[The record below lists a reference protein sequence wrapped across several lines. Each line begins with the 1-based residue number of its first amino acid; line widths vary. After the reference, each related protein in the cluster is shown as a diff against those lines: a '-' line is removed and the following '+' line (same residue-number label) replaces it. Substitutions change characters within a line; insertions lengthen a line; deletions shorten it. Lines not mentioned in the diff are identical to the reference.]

1 MNQNREFM
9 KVILELPEALEQ
21 QLREE
26 AARLGVSLNQYIVDR
41 LTDKSAD
48 KKNVPLTEEA
58 LLQKIN
64 LGVEEEEEWKRFH
77 DLVALRKSEKINEA
91 EQQELTALTEKIEA
105 VHAARLPYL
114 VELAFMRNVT
124 LSQLMKDLGL
134 NAPPLLYD

>member
-1 MNQNREFM
+1 M
-9 KVILELPEALEQ
+9 KIVLELPEALEQ
-21 QLREE
+21 HLHEE
-26 AARLGVSLNQYIVDR
+26 ATRLGVSLNQYIVDR

-48 KKNVPLTEEA
+48 QKNVPLTEDT

-64 LGVEEEEEWKRFH
+64 LEIEEEEWTRFH
-77 DLVALRKSEKINEA
+77 ALVALRKSAQINEA

-105 VHAARLPYL
+105 AHAERLPYL

-134 NAPPLLYD
+134 NAPAFLYD

>member
-1 MNQNREFM
+1 MNI
-9 KVILELPEALEQ
+9 VLELPEALEH

-26 AARLGVSLNQYIVDR
+26 AAQHGVSLNRYIVER

-48 KKNVPLTEEA
+48 QKNVPLTEGA

-64 LGVEEEEEWKRFH
+64 LGIEEEEWKRFH
-77 DLVALRKSEKINEA
+77 ALVALRKSAQINESD
-91 EQQELTALTEKIEA
+91 QQELTALTEKIEA
-105 VHAARLPYL
+105 AHAARLPYL

-134 NAPPLLYD
+134 EAPLLYD

>member
-1 MNQNREFM
+1 MNI
-9 KVILELPEALEQ
+9 ILELPEALEH

-26 AARLGVSLNQYIVDR
+26 AALHGMTLNHYIIER
-41 LTDKSAD
+41 LTEKRAD
-48 KKNVPLTEEA
+48 QKNVPLTEDA

-64 LGVEEEEEWKRFH
+64 LGIEEEEWNRFH
-77 DLVALRKSEKINEA
+77 ALVALRKSAQINEA

-105 VHAARLPYL
+105 AHAERLPYL
-114 VELAFMRNVT
+114 VELAFLRNVT

>member
-1 MNQNREFM
+1 MNQNYAPM
-9 KVILELPEALEQ
+9 KIVLELPEALER

-26 AARLGVSLNQYIVDR
+26 AARHGLSLNQYIVDR

-48 KKNVPLTEEA
+48 QKNVPLTEDA

-64 LGVEEEEEWKRFH
+64 LGIEEEEWKRFH
-77 DLVALRKSEKINEA
+77 ALVALRKSARINEA
-91 EQQELTALTEKIEA
+91 AQQELTALTEKIEA
-105 VHAARLPYL
+105 AHAERLPYL

-134 NAPPLLYD
+134 NAPLHIDD